1 MACEQWYP
9 DRRDAYHRGPYRAA
23 AALLGRVVHRA
34 STEYDVDKRKALTDA
49 AQKIVWNDAYWI
61 FLWRAAVYAGLSER
75 IDYDLR
81 PDDYVEIYLAKPR
94 S

>member
-1 MACEQWYP
+1 
-9 DRRDAYHRGPYRAA
+9 
-23 AALLGRVVHRA
+23 
-34 STEYDVDKRKALTDA
+34 
-49 AQKIVWNDAYWI
+49 VWNDAYWI
-61 FLWRAAVYAGLSER
+61 FLWRAAVYAGLSDR